1 MRKQG
6 QTFRRVLR
14 SLIAISEGENVI
26 FVSHA
31 RSHLD
36 VAADLA
42 HYILANMDTV
52 THSQK
57 FKIQFENAGSLRFV
71 TYGTFKNQEQ
81 FIFRGRK
88 HRIIYDF

>member
-1 MRKQG
+1 MRKCG

-14 SLIAISEGENVI
+14 SLIAISEGENII
-26 FVSHA
+26 FVSH
-31 RSHLD
+31 SHLD
-36 VAADLA
+36 IAADLV
-42 HYILANMDTV
+42 HYILANMETV

-71 TYGTFKNQEQ
+71 TYGAFKNQEQ

-88 HRIIYDF
+88 HRVIYDF